1 MQEERKEYYLNK
13 LIENLPVLRA
23 KLQLSQQ
30 ELANVLGVSRQQIVA
45 IENGKRN
52 MSWNIFLSL
61 LLIFSRNKETKEM
74 LRFFDVWNDELIS
87 FIEGNKNSRGLI

>member
-1 MQEERKEYYLNK
+1 MQEERKEYYINK

-61 LLIFSRNKETKEM
+61 LLIFSRNKETKK
-74 LRFFDVWNDELIS
+74 LLKVFDIWNDELIR
-87 FIEGNKNSRGLI
+87 FIEGNKK

>member
-1 MQEERKEYYLNK
+1 MQEERKEYYINK

-61 LLIFSRNKETKEM
+61 LLIFSRNKETQK
-74 LRFFDVWNDELIS
+74 LLKVFDIWNDELIS
-87 FIEGNKNSRGLI
+87 FIEGNKK

>member
-1 MQEERKEYYLNK
+1 MQEERKEYYINK

-61 LLIFSRNKETKEM
+61 LLIFSRNKETQK
-74 LRFFDVWNDELIS
+74 LLKVFDIWNDELIS
-87 FIEGNKNSRGLI
+87 FIEGNKNSRGSI

>member
-1 MQEERKEYYLNK
+1 MQEERKEFSINK
-13 LIENLPVLRA
+13 LIENLHVLCA

-45 IENGKRN
+45 IENRKRN

-61 LLIFSRNKETKEM
+61 LLIFSRNKESKKM
-74 LRFFDVWNDELIS
+74 LKVFDIWNDELIG
-87 FIEGNKNSRGLI
+87 FIEGNIK

>member
-61 LLIFSRNKETKEM
+61 LLIFSRNKETKK
-74 LRFFDVWNDELIS
+74 LLKVFDIWNDELIS
-87 FIEGNKNSRGLI
+87 FIEGDKK

>member
-61 LLIFSRNKETKEM
+61 LLIFSRNRETKK
-74 LRFFDVWNDELIS
+74 LLKVFDIWNDELIG
-87 FIEGNKNSRGLI
+87 FIEGKKK